1 MQHLYWR
8 QIIASCLL
16 IGLSLTGSAQMTGVN
31 QPDHDTEKFWAGLYF
46 GVISNKYQYTRGT
59 GFLPSSVATN
69 QTSTIQSEPT
79 LFLHGGIPVSFRIY
93 KNLIFRTGTS
103 IILNSDINNNYTKK
117 GTSGVQVFKTSPIF
131 FQVPFALKYES
142 DRYDV
147 LQYKEAMRHYIFA
160 GTTMN
165 YDFSNG
171 SVYYGTSSSP
181 NPAIIKPLNLTYDI
195 GLGLTFVLNDFV
207 RISPEIKFSYGLNN
221 LIKQPLATGTTPIT
235 SPLGN
240 VDALKSNFISFS
252 LIIEN

>member
-1 MQHLYWR
+1 MQHLFWR

-16 IGLSLTGSAQMTGVN
+16 IGLSLTGSTQMTGVN

-46 GVISNKYQYTRGT
+46 GVISNNYQYTRGT
-59 GFLPSSVATN
+59 GFLPSSIATN

-171 SVYYGTSSSP
+171 SVYYGASSTP
-181 NPAIIKPLNLTYDI
+181 NPAIIKALNLTYDI
-195 GLGLTFVLNDFV
+195 GLGLTFVINDFV

-221 LIKQPLATGTTPIT
+221 LIKPLPIGATSVSPLAN
-235 SPLGN
+235 L
-240 VDALKSNFISFS
+240 DMLKTNFISFS
-252 LIIEN
+252 LHIEN

>member
-1 MQHLYWR
+1 M
-8 QIIASCLL
+8 
-16 IGLSLTGSAQMTGVN
+16 GLSLSGFAQMYGVN
-31 QPDHDTEKFWAGLYF
+31 QPDHDAEKFWAGLYF
-46 GVISNKYQYTRGT
+46 GVISNNYQYTRGT
-59 GFLPSSVATN
+59 GFLPGFLASN
-69 QTSTIQSEPT
+69 QTSNIQSAPT

-93 KNLIFRTGTS
+93 KNLIFRTGTA
-103 IILNSDINNNYTKK
+103 IILNSDINNQYEKV

-181 NPAIIKPLNLTYDI
+181 NPAILKPLNLTYDI
-195 GLGLTFVLNDFV
+195 GLGLTFVINDFV
-207 RISPEIKFSYGLNN
+207 RISPELKFSYGWNN
-221 LIKQPLATGTTPIT
+221 LIKPLPTGTT
-235 SPLGN
+235 SPLTN
-240 VDALKSNFISFS
+240 LDALKTNFISFS
-252 LIIEN
+252 LHIEN